1 MNSAFGSSRLFLI
14 VRLNLFAITYIQ
26 LEELISVKNQHQFM
40 VQLRNQKLVFHTLK
54 ETSVDF
60 HRQFQTNHHHLS
72 SNFIYAYE
80 VMYPFISRF
89 IPYK

>member
-14 VRLNLFAITYIQ
+14 VRFNLFAITYIQ

-60 HRQFQTNHHHLS
+60 HRQFANKS
-72 SNFIYAYE
+72 SSFVFELYLCL
-80 VMYPFISRF
+80 
-89 IPYK
+89 